1 MALFKFDKDFDW
13 WGLDPNRRCKL
24 CKALSL
30 FAFKRRVSPIEI
42 PDEAADAAEKAGAGK
57 RIPYEAFQQ

>member
-1 MALFKFDKDFDW
+1 MALFKFDEDFTW

-30 FAFKRRVSPIEI
+30 FAFKRRETPIEI
-42 PDEAADAAEKAGAGK
+42 PEDAAKAAEAAGVGA
-57 RIPYEAFQQ
+57 RVDQ

>member
-30 FAFKRRVSPIEI
+30 FAFKRRSKPIEI
-42 PDEAADAAEKAGAGK
+42 PDEAADAAEKAGVGK
-57 RIPYEAFQQ
+57 RVDYGAMTQ